1 MKKRLL
7 ALLLLTGLL
16 SAALTGCGGGSTE
29 QASGDGQTADGSAG
43 ARAQTNEIVVG
54 IAQDLDESLDPHRAV
69 AAGTKEVM
77 FNVFE
82 GLVKPTPDGD
92 LIPAVASGYTVSP
105 DQTVYTF
112 TLREGV
118 LFHNGDPVEM
128 EDVVYSIERCA
139 DDSEGT
145 PLIPALSAISD
156 IQSDETTLTITLAQ
170 PDSEFLSYL
179 TLAVLPADYDGQD
192 TAPVGTGP
200 YMYVEGA
207 DSVEAFSGYGASLPV
222 ERIYLKE
229 YTGAESIITAFED
242 SYIDLVTNDASAAS
256 NLGYGGNT
264 ETRWYNTLNMHYIG
278 FNMSS
283 ELMSNPTM
291 RTAISLALDR
301 EAAAGLMRDAAVPAS
316 LPVSPVSPYY
326 DESIAASADYNL
338 QLCAQVLTNAGLSDM
353 DNDGLRE
360 YVSYSVMHDVE
371 LDIIVCSE
379 SAGKGDICKL
389 LADSLGTLGVKV
401 NVRELSWSDYI
412 AELRDYDADG
422 KPDGDFD
429 MYYAEVKLG
438 ADFDLSP
445 LLTENGS
452 LNYGKIA
459 DENYAAYI
467 DAFLAATDLD
477 RSSKCAELLR
487 YIVSTAPIVPVCFER
502 HEVITHRNVITGIEV
517 TANNIF
523 YNIPEWKITFGEVEK
538 GA

>member
-1 MKKRLL
+1 MKKLIALALAALSLLGLAACGAAETELPEPTTSGAGLPGEELGVAEAADAVFSLNYSSSESLNPYATSNSANLLVSQLVFDNVFELDDDFNLTSRIIEDDYEVSANGAYWTFTVKEGIKMHDGSELTAYDVAYSISLARRTNRYSGRFTTMYGASASDARTFHISTTKPNRLL
-7 ALLLLTGLL
+7 PYLLTVPVVK
-16 SAALTGCGGGSTE
+16 
-29 QASGDGQTADGSAG
+29 DGSAG
-43 ARAQTNEIVVG
+43 
-54 IAQDLDESLDPHRAV
+54 
-69 AAGTKEVM
+69 
-77 FNVFE
+77 
-82 GLVKPTPDGD
+82 
-92 LIPAVASGYTVSP
+92 
-105 DQTVYTF
+105 
-112 TLREGV
+112 
-118 LFHNGDPVEM
+118 
-128 EDVVYSIERCA
+128 
-139 DDSEGT
+139 DSR
-145 PLIPALSAISD
+145 
-156 IQSDETTLTITLAQ
+156 
-170 PDSEFLSYL
+170 
-179 TLAVLPADYDGQD
+179 
-192 TAPVGTGP
+192 PVGTGP

-207 DSVEAFSGYGASLPV
+207 DYVEAFSGYGANMPV

-264 ETRWYNTLNMHYIG
+264 ETRWYNMLNMHYIG

-353 DNDGLRE
+353 DNDGLME

-523 YNIPEWKITFGEVEK
+523 YNIPEWKITFGEVKK
-538 GA
+538 GD

>member
-54 IAQDLDESLDPHRAV
+54 IAQDLDESLDPHKAV

-200 YMYVEGA
+200 FKFVSRA
-207 DSVEAFSGYGASLPV
+207 AQDSIVL
-222 ERIYLKE
+222 ER
-229 YTGAESIITAFED
+229 F
-242 SYIDLVTNDASAAS
+242 
-256 NLGYGGNT
+256 
-264 ETRWYNTLNMHYIG
+264 
-278 FNMSS
+278 
-283 ELMSNPTM
+283 
-291 RTAISLALDR
+291 
-301 EAAAGLMRDAAVPAS
+301 
-316 LPVSPVSPYY
+316 
-326 DESIAASADYNL
+326 ADYWGTP
-338 QLCAQVLTNAGLSDM
+338 A
-353 DNDGLRE
+353 
-360 YVSYSVMHDVE
+360 E
-371 LDIIVCSE
+371 LDKVTFRIIE
-379 SAGKGDICKL
+379 N
-389 LADSLGTLGVKV
+389 ADSLVMSLQSGAIDLFSHLTTTQAAQLGDDFQILEGTMNLVQALYLNNAVEPFNNETVRQALCYAVDKQQIIDLAFDGYGSPIGSSMYPAFQKYFVEDLTDYYTYDPEYAKELLAEAGYPDGFSMTITVPSNYQPHIDTAQVIVEQLKAVGITAEIRLVEWGTWLDETYTNRQFQSTVVGVDAS
-401 NVRELSWSDYI
+401 NMTARALLERFTSTAGDNFINYSDS
-412 AELRDYDADG
+412 DYDAL
-422 KPDGDFD
+422 F
-429 MYYAEVKLG
+429 AQVQTA
-438 ADFDLSP
+438 ADDDARTELYKEMERNLTEHAANVYIQDLADLVALRTGLEGLRFYPIYVLDLS
-445 LLTENGS
+445 TVR
-452 LNYGKIA
+452 
-459 DENYAAYI
+459 YAQ
-467 DAFLAATDLD
+467 
-477 RSSKCAELLR
+477 
-487 YIVSTAPIVPVCFER
+487 
-502 HEVITHRNVITGIEV
+502 
-517 TANNIF
+517 
-523 YNIPEWKITFGEVEK
+523 
-538 GA
+538 